1 MIREH
6 TDRVD
11 SYATTRGCVTH
22 SVNDVRNVIPGDSEL
37 PSPRMPRE
45 MRVETNG
52 LMWTTFSHA
61 EPPSRV
67 NPGLL
72 ARGYNTGSSQTT
84 LVFEP
89 PLF

>member
-1 MIREH
+1 MDVIREH

-22 SVNDVRNVIPGDSEL
+22 SINDVRNVIPGDSEL

-45 MRVETNG
+45 MRVETNC

-61 EPPSRV
+61 KPPSRV

-72 ARGYNTGSSQTT
+72 ARG
-84 LVFEP
+84 
-89 PLF
+89 